1 MSEKIPASRVPF
13 LDKTGL
19 ISREWYRFFNDL
31 FNITGSAGNNIS
43 LLDLQTAPV
52 YKEPAKS
59 RREVLPIS
67 ITVGASPFYY
77 RNNNDIEIDAM
88 VINGT
93 VSEVLYSR
101 DGITFYNIALRAM
114 CRLSPNDWIGVV
126 YTSIPELIIIPR

>member
-31 FNITGSAGNNIS
+31 FNMTGSAGNNIS

-52 YKEPAKS
+52 YKEPIKS
-59 RREVLPIS
+59 RRDVRPAS
-67 ITVGASPFYY
+67 ITVGISPFYY

-88 VINGT
+88 VIGGT
-93 VSEVLYSR
+93 ISDVQYSR
-101 DGITFYNIALRAM
+101 DGITFYSIALRAM
-114 CRLSPNDWIGVV
+114 VRLSPNDWIGITYSVL
-126 YTSIPELIIIPR
+126 PQLIIIPR